1 VAIGALLGGL
11 IYGHSMLILFLV
23 AACIFLIVLVIL
35 YIWLP
40 EDQNQSVRTVANAQ
54 TPFYQQFHIL
64 KVLRS
69 YKSVLKDRN
78 YMLMISGFSILMMG
92 E

>member
-1 VAIGALLGGL
+1 M
-11 IYGHSMLILFLV
+11 H
-23 AACIFLIVLVIL
+23 FLIVLVIL

-40 EDQNQSVRTVANAQ
+40 EDQNQSVRAVANAQ

-69 YKSVLKDRN
+69 YK
-78 YMLMISGFSILMMG
+78 ISFKKI
-92 E
+92 ETIC

>member
-1 VAIGALLGGL
+1 
-11 IYGHSMLILFLV
+11 M
-23 AACIFLIVLVIL
+23 IL

-40 EDQNQSVRTVANAQ
+40 EDQNQSVRAVANAQ
-54 TPFYQQFHIL
+54 RFYQQFHIL

-92 E
+92 EFSTSSYITID